1 MTMEVEAH
9 VETRGALSTTSYTKA
24 AERKAML
31 RKQARL
37 KDASSKPA
45 NLDPNNQPPD
55 GWLEP
60 GHGDDVDNPESVKRA
75 PRQKRRADRRAKG
88 RRATGLAGLAIS
100 TGGGSSR

>member
-1 MTMEVEAH
+1 MNPSMMLMDNGPFERSDGCEHGLHNDGPLCCPDCGATGDGIMTMEVEAH
-9 VETRGALSTTSYTKA
+9 VETRGALSTTSYTEA

-60 GHGDDVDNPESVKRA
+60 
-75 PRQKRRADRRAKG
+75 
-88 RRATGLAGLAIS
+88 
-100 TGGGSSR
+100 